1 MWKPVDLLGEW
12 QVGIRVSVIAVLLI
26 CLPDIV
32 PVVHD
37 SGIVADSFEGIGRL
51 HDGIG
56 TLAGYIAC
64 SFKQRFIEIE
74 VIDYAEYQLFIVRVF
89 YEESIGETGGENYF
103 GEHLRLKVCF
113 WL

>member
-1 MWKPVDLLGEW
+1 MREPVNLLGEW
-12 QVGIRVSVIAVLLI
+12 QVGIRVSVIAVLRV

-37 SGIVADSFEGIGRL
+37 SGIFADSFEGIGRL

-56 TLAGYIAC
+56 TLAGYMAC

-74 VIDYAEYQLFIVRVF
+74 VI
-89 YEESIGETGGENYF
+89 G
-103 GEHLRLKVCF
+103 
-113 WL
+113 